1 MDTRVVERI
10 EAIASVGAAAI
21 FAVAVAYAVSRL
33 TASTVTID
41 ASAAAALFVAMLT
54 LRSIA
59 PDERELPL
67 AQFEP
72 AELVFEDS
80 DELLL
85 TDADRVDQT
94 PPCDADD
101 ELVLDDI
108 LAELG
113 EESRV
118 VRLFDRSAMPTPGQL
133 RTRIDRHLNQ
143 AQSQEASSDA
153 SEALHEA
160 LAKLRHSLK

>member
-1 MDTRVVERI
+1 MDTRVAEWIERI
-10 EAIASVGAAAI
+10 ASFGAAAI
-21 FAVAVAYAVSRL
+21 FAVAVAYAVGRF
-33 TASTVTID
+33 TASTVIIGGG
-41 ASAAAALFVAMLT
+41 AAAALFAALQI

-59 PDERELPL
+59 PEERELPL

-72 AELVFEDS
+72 SELVFEEL

-85 TDADRVDQT
+85 TDADRVDQM
-94 PPCDADD
+94 PSPDADD

-133 RTRIDRHLNQ
+133 STRIDRHLNQ
-143 AQSQEASSDA
+143 AHSAGASPDDA
-153 SEALHEA
+153 EALHEA
-160 LAKLRHSLK
+160 LAELRRSLK